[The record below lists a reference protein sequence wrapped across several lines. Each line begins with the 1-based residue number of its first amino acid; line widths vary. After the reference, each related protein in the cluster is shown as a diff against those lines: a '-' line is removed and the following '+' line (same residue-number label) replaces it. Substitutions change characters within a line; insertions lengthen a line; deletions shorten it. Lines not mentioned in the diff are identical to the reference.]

1 MLRRIHVYHIHLSQ
15 RVQLHRVPVRAL
27 VLSLLLVLAAHAPSL
42 PAGDPWING

>member
-1 MLRRIHVYHIHLSQ
+1 MLRRIHIHRIPRIHLFQ
-15 RVQLHRVPVRAL
+15 RTPSRAL